1 MFDSWTTSNV
11 AGRITRVI
19 YPMETLVLEPIAAS
33 FPAEIPVVNEQFIQ
47 DVIATAKKKV
57 TYLKEGVTGKQLTR
71 LKIDANTASKDET
84 KTISWC
90 IKQVNTH
97 AQEFLASFEAYD
109 PKDIVPSKLLS
120 FRTEKEEARGKFSVW
135 LVMQLIT
142 RMYKA

>member
-1 MFDSWTTSNV
+1 
-11 AGRITRVI
+11 
-19 YPMETLVLEPIAAS
+19 METLVLEPIAAS
-33 FPAEIPVVNEQFIQ
+33 FPTEIPVVNEQFIQ

>member
-1 MFDSWTTSNV
+1 MEQLLLEAPTT
-11 AGRITRVI
+11 T
-19 YPMETLVLEPIAAS
+19 
-33 FPAEIPVVNEQFIQ
+33 NEFVEQ
-47 DVIATAKKKV
+47 VIASAKKKV
-57 TYLKEGVTGKQLTR
+57 SYLKEGVTGKQLTR

-97 AQEFLASFEAYD
+97 AQDFLSSFEVYN
-109 PKDIVPSKLLS
+109 PSDINPTKLLA
-120 FRTEKEEARGKFSVW
+120 FRTEKEVARGKFSVW